1 MTIKSDWTIRE
12 CFEGLR
18 KDGQLGDILLTV
30 AVQEEICE
38 LVDYFCFCCA
48 STVFIGYLMFFAFD
62 CREHGCYGQGCHLFT
77 WYHCAF
83 SLCWFSPYD

>member
-38 LVDYFCFCCA
+38 LVDQFY
-48 STVFIGYLMFFAFD
+48 TKK
-62 CREHGCYGQGCHLFT
+62 
-77 WYHCAF
+77 
-83 SLCWFSPYD
+83 